1 MQLNH
6 AMRTITAALDGD
18 LLQILAGADRAF
30 SGRELARLA
39 GASSEGARRALTRLV
54 EQGIVERQAAGTA
67 QMYRLNSDHL
77 AAPLI
82 TALAGLRHEFLSRV
96 RDRLANW
103 EPAPAYAAMFGSA
116 ARGEE
121 RPDSD
126 LDLFLLR
133 PRRVAYD
140 DPPWRGQVA
149 ELERD
154 VTRWTGND
162 ARVMEVGVDEARELG
177 TDPSVLD
184 DVLRD
189 GVSLVGEPV
198 ALRRLV
204 RSLRSPS

>member
-1 MQLNH
+1 MQL
-6 AMRTITAALDGD
+6 ARSMRVITAALDGD
-18 LLQILAGADRAF
+18 LLQVLAGADRAF
-30 SGRELARLA
+30 SGRELARIV
-39 GASSEGARRALTRLV
+39 GASSEGARRSLVRLV
-54 EQGIVERQAAGTA
+54 EQGIVDREAAGTA
-67 QMYRLNSDHL
+67 QMYRLNRDHL
-77 AAPLI
+77 AAPLVI
-82 TALAGLRHEFLSRV
+82 GLAGLRQEFLSRV
-96 RDRLANW
+96 RALLAGW
-103 EPAPAYAAMFGSA
+103 EPAPAYAALFGSA

-133 PRRVAYD
+133 PRRVGYD
-140 DPPWRGQVA
+140 DERWRGQVA
-149 ELERD
+149 ALERD

-162 ARVMEVGVDEARELG
+162 ARVLEVGVDEARDLG

-204 RSLRSPS
+204 RSLRSPA